1 MEISAEVLQELHR
14 FHRQLGDLNSRLA
27 RGPKLVKIT
36 KQTVANHEEA
46 LETARETYKRARMD
60 SDEKQLQLKQRE
72 AKIVDLQRKLN
83 EAKSNAEFKAFKDQ
97 VAATK
102 QANSVLED
110 EILEK
115 LELLDSLKA
124 EVQQA
129 EEKLVK
135 VREEGEKTLKRVE
148 TQKSSMEEDKT
159 RIEAELAAAEEAL
172 PVDFRNDYRRIVR
185 ARGEDALA
193 VVEGESCG
201 GCSTVLS
208 PQVMN
213 ELQLKKPVFCS
224 SCGCVLYLPEDR
236 SVGAPQG

>member
-14 FHRQLGDLNSRLA
+14 FHRQLGDLTSRLA
-27 RGPKLVKIT
+27 RGPKLVKVT
-36 KQTVANHEEA
+36 KQAVLNHEKA
-46 LETARETYKRARMD
+46 LETAKETYKRARMD

-83 EAKSNAEFKAFKDQ
+83 EANSNQEFTAFKDQ
-97 VAATK
+97 IAATQ

-115 LELLDSLKA
+115 LELLDTLKV

-135 VREEGEKTLKRVE
+135 VRDEAEKTLKRVE
-148 TQKSSMEEDKT
+148 EQKDSL
-159 RIEAELAAAEEAL
+159 EADVQRLRTELAAAEEAL
-172 PVDFRNDYRRIVR
+172 PSDFRADYRRIAR
-185 ARGEDALA
+185 SRGEEALA
-193 VVEGESCG
+193 AVEGESCG
-201 GCSTVLS
+201 GCSTILS

-213 ELQLKKPVFCS
+213 ELQLKKPVFCR
-224 SCGCVLYLPEDR
+224 SCGCLLYLPEDR